1 MCYSFIIILFRIFLV
16 YFLKFL
22 FNHYEKSHLLKPH
35 YLVIKTQKTTPM
47 QLLYNH
53 PLGITTIVQLSL

>member
-1 MCYSFIIILFRIFLV
+1 MCYSFIIILFLIFLV
-16 YFLKFL
+16 FFLKKFL

-35 YLVIKTQKTTPM
+35 YLAIKTQKTTPM

-53 PLGITTIVQLSL
+53 PLGITTIV